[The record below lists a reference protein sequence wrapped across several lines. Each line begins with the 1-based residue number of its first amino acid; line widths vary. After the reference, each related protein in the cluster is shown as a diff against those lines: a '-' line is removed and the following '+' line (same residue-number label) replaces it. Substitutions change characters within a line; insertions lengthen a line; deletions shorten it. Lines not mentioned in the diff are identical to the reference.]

1 MKKKKEPSTNGYEL
15 VYAGKE
21 TKEMVLATPPA
32 SLQPMK
38 KSYRHAIPPKGAP
51 NLLIRGDNLAA
62 LSSLIMAMKEGA
74 VKNSDGSPGVRLV
87 YIDPPFSTNQ
97 TFKGKKDQKAYD
109 DKVVGAEFLEYLR
122 KRLILMRELMSENGT
137 IYCHLDWKKGH
148 HAKVIMDEVFGP
160 ENFMNDIIWSYGGR
174 GAKAVASQFSRN
186 HDIILLYKKS
196 GAVFNRVTTSRRVKK
211 GAPGYHEDTDGRW
224 FKTSPRGDYTDAS
237 IKALEKEGRVYRT
250 RTGSIRIKY
259 FLKEDGEYLVEK
271 RVVGDVWDDIPDGMH
286 MSLSEKTGYPT
297 QKPEALLS
305 RIISA
310 SSNPGDIVLDAFA
323 GAGTTLAVA
332 SKLGRRWI
340 GIDSGH
346 LSIHT
351 IEERLLRPIFE
362 KAPGLTKASD
372 SKAKRQPEA
381 CGPFIVYEAAG
392 CCGRGHAEP
401 EVRLSSIVDEKNG
414 ECIVRI
420 KAFKSP
426 EGTGTSKGKGTKG
439 MGTISSVML
448 DLGFDNRCF
457 RLSRYISAEELE
469 KNGYAFRI
477 PLVDIKGPVM
487 MIYADIY
494 GNERWLVGD
503 LG

>member
-21 TKEMVLATPPA
+21 PKEAVLATAAAP
-32 SLQPMK
+32 LVPMK
-38 KSYRHAIPPKGAP
+38 KSYRGSIPPKGAP
-51 NLLIRGDNLAA
+51 NLLIRGDNLAT
-62 LSSLIMAMKEGA
+62 LSSLIMAKKEGA
-74 VKNSDGSPGVRLV
+74 IKNKDGSAGVRLV
-87 YIDPPFSTNQ
+87 YIDPPFSTNLR
-97 TFKGKKDQKAYD
+97 FKGRKDQKAYD

-122 KRLILMRELMSENGT
+122 KRLILIRELMSEDGS
-137 IYCHLDWKKGH
+137 IYCHLDWKKAH
-148 HAKVIMDEVFGP
+148 HAKVIMDEVFGS

-196 GAVFNRVTTSRRVKK
+196 GAVFNRATTSRRIKK
-211 GAPGYHEDTDGRW
+211 GTAGYHEDADGRW

-250 RTGSIRIKY
+250 RTGSVRIKY
-259 FLKEDGEYLVEK
+259 FLQEDGDHLIEE

-286 MSLSEKTGYPT
+286 MSPSEKTGYPT

-323 GAGTTLAVA
+323 GAGTALAVA
-332 SKLGRRWI
+332 ERLGRRWI

-351 IEERLLRPIFE
+351 IEGRLLKPDE
-362 KAPGLTKASD
+362 SKAAPGKD
-372 SKAKRQPEA
+372 KKRSGA
-381 CGPFIVYEAAG
+381 CAPFIVYETEG
-392 CCGRGHAEP
+392 CCGHEHDHTEP
-401 EVRLSSIVDEKNG
+401 QVRLSSEVDEKKG
-414 ECIVRI
+414 ECVVRI

-426 EGTGTSKGKGTKG
+426 QSAGRSKSKTAKG
-439 MGTISSVML
+439 IEALSSVML
-448 DLGFDNRCF
+448 DLGFDDKCF
-457 RLSRYISAEELE
+457 RLSRYIKAEEVE
-469 KNGYAFRI
+469 ESGYAIHI
-477 PLVDIKGPVM
+477 PLEDIKGPVM
-487 MIYADIY
+487 MIFTDIC
-494 GNERWLVGD
+494 GNERWL
-503 LG
+503 LGELG